1 MVVSRGELLDQLER
15 SRTLGF
21 LGDGPVADQLDH
33 AEALVS
39 LVEPVGDGAVV
50 DLGSGGGIPG
60 LAWLL
65 TDLPNTIVLL
75 DRQARRTA
83 FLRSVVAELGVSDRV
98 SVLTM
103 AAEDA
108 SRMPELRG
116 VCAGVV
122 ARSFGPPPVTFE
134 CAGALVCVGGQLAIA
149 EPPGESRWS
158 ESDIRPYGFTMV
170 ETTHSSIHAVVLRRV
185 GEWPDHLPRP
195 ERLTRKRPLW

>member
-108 SRMPELRG
+108 SRLSDLRG
-116 VCAGVV
+116 SCAAVV

-134 CAGALVCVGGQLAIA
+134 CAGGLLCYGGRLAIA

-158 ESDIRPYGFTMV
+158 KLDLSPYGFALL
-170 ETTHSSIHAVVLRRV
+170 ETTDSAIHAVVLRRM
-185 GEWPDHLPRP
+185 GEWPEHLPRP